1 MLQFTAPGGLF
12 APEPPLRQSVVVPVG
27 LTTAGLVVD
36 EIAPA
41 RAIGT
46 ITSAATARVARPAI
60 RRRRPCR
67 PFVKALPPCTAPAL
81 GGRARAPAVAAECPG
96 SYIASNRPRMATRAS
111 GPKKRGAFSTSGGTR
126 EPGQR
131 PRSRRDPLKS
141 AATSGRVQALAAA
154 E

>member
-27 LTTAGLVVD
+27 LSTAGFVVD

-46 ITSAATARVARPAI
+46 ITSAATARVVRPAI

-67 PFVKALPPCTAPAL
+67 PFFKALPPCTAPAPRWQGPRA
-81 GGRARAPAVAAECPG
+81 GG
-96 SYIASNRPRMATRAS
+96 
-111 GPKKRGAFSTSGGTR
+111 
-126 EPGQR
+126 
-131 PRSRRDPLKS
+131 SRRMRWQLHSFKPS
-141 AATSGRVQALAAA
+141 ANGNKGLWP
-154 E
+154 